1 MVGDDTMTYQ
11 GDCYKQNLFVGTDP
25 TYPAMKSVIAP
36 LVAQHEAQTTHTL
49 SGPSPEAVKKG
60 KKKGERLTRSP
71 SQDHPPWVLSFLS
84 FLDDQ
89 NGLGGENYGQW
100 DENELADF
108 QDNELN
114 KVDSELFT
122 FLKCWKLSQNGSSG

>member
-1 MVGDDTMTYQ
+1 M
-11 GDCYKQNLFVGTDP
+11 
-25 TYPAMKSVIAP
+25 TYPAVKPVTTSLIAW
-36 LVAQHEAQTTHTL
+36 HEVETTHT
-49 SGPSPEAVKKG
+49 SGGPSPEAVKKG

-84 FLDDQ
+84 FLDGR

-108 QDNELN
+108 
-114 KVDSELFT
+114 
-122 FLKCWKLSQNGSSG
+122 